1 VARWLVDQ
9 GFREV
14 AVLSGGLEAWRSA
27 GLPLEDFRAVGTS
40 RSSPAPTPDAP
51 VIGPG
56 VFLPSLASRYTAAG
70 ALPTRRLLATVFV
83 DIAGSTRWLIR
94 HPPEAVLEVVQRF
107 MRLVTEVAL
116 AYCGDVKDFE
126 GDGALLYFESV
137 AEAAQAAFAIRDA
150 LRHGCCPSA
159 DGLAPVQARLS
170 LTAGEVVVGVVGSAM
185 RQAVA
190 LVGPS
195 VSVGSRLL
203 KQAPVNGIVA
213 SGDAV
218 EALAAER
225 PALAQVFRLVDPAFV
240 VPGADGLTV
249 PVYVAEETPAHAAVA
264 GWPPRC

>member
-1 VARWLVDQ
+1 VAQWLVER
-9 GFREV
+9 GFRRV
-14 AVLSGGLEAWRSA
+14 AVLSGGLDAWRAA
-27 GLPLEDFRAVGTS
+27 GLPLEDFSEAATGGTS
-40 RSSPAPTPDAP
+40 DARGGEAPAALPAA
-51 VIGPG
+51 
-56 VFLPSLASRYTAAG
+56 FLPSLASRYVAAG

-83 DIAGSTRWLIR
+83 DIAGSTRWLAR
-94 HPPEAVLEVVQRF
+94 HPPETVLAVVQRF

-137 AEAAQAAFAIRDA
+137 TEAAQAALAIRDA
-150 LRHGCCPSA
+150 LRHGCCASA
-159 DGLAPVQARLS
+159 DGLAPVQARIS
-170 LTAGEVVVGVVGSAM
+170 LTAGEVVIGVVGSAM

-203 KQAPVNGIVA
+203 KQAPVNGLVA
-213 SGDAV
+213 SGEAV

-225 PALAQVFRLVDPAFV
+225 PALARTFRLADPAFV

-249 PVYVAEETPAHAAVA
+249 AVYVAEETPSAAPAA
-264 GWPPRC
+264 G